1 MAGLFASGLSA
12 APVGAADPAKTLRV
26 VLTSAEMPV
35 GLRSTQYSIL
45 ASIGIADGLTER
57 SARPTSRAARAAVGE
72 IDLRN
77 VWRAARRACGEPQRG
92 QDNQ

>member
-12 APVGAADPAKTLRV
+12 APVSAADPAKTLRV

-45 ASIGIADGLTER
+45 ASIDY
-57 SARPTSRAARAAVGE
+57 
-72 IDLRN
+72 
-77 VWRAARRACGEPQRG
+77 
-92 QDNQ
+92 